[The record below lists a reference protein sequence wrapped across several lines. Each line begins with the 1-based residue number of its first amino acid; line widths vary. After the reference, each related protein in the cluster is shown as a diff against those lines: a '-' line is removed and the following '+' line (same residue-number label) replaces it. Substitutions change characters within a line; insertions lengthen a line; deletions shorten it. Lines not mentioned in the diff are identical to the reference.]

1 MKKYQITKEDLQKV
15 IDFVNATSQFHYPN
29 GRSSNRIIEDI
40 IFGKLG
46 EVAYKR
52 MIGDA
57 INEINLISSEDP
69 DPGWDFVASE
79 GDRIQVKTVKPGF
92 RWISFTNYYW
102 DRLVVIQIDGNMCT
116 LLLDKHITDI
126 KRIAEK
132 SKFKGWYIPSHKI

>member
-15 IDFVNATSQFHYPN
+15 IDFANATAQLHYPH
-29 GRSSNRIIEDI
+29 GRSSNQIIEDI

-52 MIGDA
+52 MIGDT
-57 INEINLISSEDP
+57 INEINLIPVE
-69 DPGWDFVASE
+69 DPGWDFVTNE
-79 GDRIQVKTVKPGF
+79 GDRIQVKTVKPNF
-92 RWISFTNYYW
+92 QWVSFSNYYW

-116 LLLDKHITDI
+116 LLFDKHITDI

-132 SKFKGWYIPSHKI
+132 SKFNGWYIPSYKI